1 MTELKHGRGYVY
13 DLQYHVVWC
22 VKYRRKVLV
31 DKVEQ
36 DFKGI
41 IRELCERYEIGIL
54 EMETD
59 RDHVHL
65 LISCKPQHYIPT
77 FVKAL
82 KGQSARMLF
91 KIHPELKN
99 ALWGGHLWNPS
110 YFITTVSENTQEQV
124 RNYILNQQEK

>member
-59 RDHVHL
+59 RDYVHL

-124 RNYILNQQEK
+124 RNYIQNQQEK